1 MSIKGTGVALITP
14 FTGHHEVDEPAL
26 TRLVNHCIDGG
37 VDFLVVLGT
46 TGEGATLSAEEKAR
60 VQEIVATANNGRL
73 PLVLGVG
80 GNNTRAVAKAASEVD
95 AARYR
100 AVLSVS
106 PYYNK
111 PTQEGIFQHFKTV
124 SEASSVPVILYNVP
138 GRTASNM
145 TADTTLRIARE
156 CPNVMGIKEASG
168 NLEQVMQILA
178 GRPDGFHVYS
188 GDDALTI
195 PMIYMGAEGVISVM
209 GQAYP
214 RAFSN
219 AVRYAMEGQLEQ
231 ANRLHYAQLPMIDLL
246 FAEGNPAGVKAALE
260 AMGIAGTA
268 VRLPLVAASNSL
280 RTLIREEHERIFNLT

>member
-1 MSIKGTGVALITP
+1 MTIKGTGVALVTP
-14 FTGHHEVDEPAL
+14 FTATREVDEFAL
-26 TRLVNHCIDGG
+26 ARLVNHCIDGG

-46 TGEGATLSAEEKAR
+46 TGEGATLSAAEKIR
-60 VQEIVATANNGRL
+60 VQDVIATANNDRL

-80 GNNTRAVAKAASEVD
+80 GNDTRTVAEASSQVD
-95 AARYR
+95 ARRYR
-100 AVLSVS
+100 AILSVS

-111 PTQEGIFQHFKTV
+111 PTQEGIFQHFKAV

-138 GRTASNM
+138 GRTSSNM
-145 TADTTLRIARE
+145 SAETTLRIARE
-156 CPNVMGIKEASG
+156 CSNVMGIKEASG

-178 GRPDGFHVYS
+178 SRPDGFQVFS

-195 PMIYMGAEGVISVM
+195 PMIYMGAQGVVSVM

-219 AVRYAMEGQLEQ
+219 AVRYALDGQIVE

-246 FAEGNPAGVKAALE
+246 FAEGNPAGVKSALE
-260 AMGIAGTA
+260 AMNITGAA
-268 VRLPLVAASNSL
+268 VRLPLVSASDSL
-280 RTLIREEHERIFNLT
+280 RARIREEHERIFNLT